1 MCGDMVKQA
10 NIISNVC
17 LQFVFCGSNRKASRA
32 GRGARKVFEGSLVV
46 RNSENL
52 QSDPYRSFLK
62 PKPQNPKARSRLE
75 KREQQ
80 MKAATCVLRASD
92 VSLEP

>member
-1 MCGDMVKQA
+1 M
-10 NIISNVC
+10 
-17 LQFVFCGSNRKASRA
+17 
-32 GRGARKVFEGSLVV
+32 FEGSLVV

-80 MKAATCVLRASD
+80 MKAGTCVLRASD
-92 VSLEP
+92 VSLEPSSKSKH